1 MSHIHQAQAKYNE
14 ATEVYGQIK
23 GILDLGSDI
32 PQEKSNELDTLFS
45 AFDRLTAE
53 AKRFERAEQI
63 ASQVKEIDAP
73 QGRRG
78 PGGMDRKGD
87 AVSITEQRKAY
98 QRYLKVGE
106 RGLNSAEIKSLRGDS
121 DAEGGFLKAPQEVA
135 QQYVKF
141 IDDQVFVR
149 QFATIY
155 PLDKAESL
163 GIPTIETDIA
173 DSDWTSEVAT
183 GSEDTALKPGKR
195 ELKPLPLAKRIKVT
209 RTLMRQSVVNLEM
222 LVQERLGYK
231 FGVSQEK
238 AFLTGTGANQPLGL
252 FTASTNGI
260 STGRDSIAASATV
273 LTGDDFI
280 SCKMNLKAGYW
291 NRPTTRWIL
300 NRSIVSYARKMK
312 DTTNNYIWAPGLG
325 PGGGLTGGLPETLV
339 EVPFCV
345 TEYAPNTQTAG
356 LYVGLIGDLSY
367 YWIAEALALEI
378 QVVQEL
384 YAETNQVGF
393 IGRMELD
400 AMPVYEEAFSRLRM
414 L

>member
-23 GILDLGSDI
+23 NILDLGSDI

-53 AKRFERAEQI
+53 AKRFERAEQV

-87 AVSITEQRKAY
+87 TASITEQRKAY

-135 QQYVKF
+135 AQYVKF
-141 IDDQVFVR
+141 IDDLVFVR
-149 QFATIY
+149 QFATVY

-163 GIPTIETDIA
+163 GVPTIESDMS
-173 DSDWTSEVAT
+173 DPDWTSEILS
-183 GSEDTALKPGKR
+183 GSEDTGLKPGKR

-222 LVQERLGYK
+222 LVQERLSYK
-231 FGVSQEK
+231 FAIAQEK
-238 AFLTGTGANQPLGL
+238 AFLTGTGANQPLGM
-252 FTASTNGI
+252 FTASNNGI
-260 STGRDSIAASATV
+260 STGRDVAAASSTV
-273 LTGDDFI
+273 LVGDDFI
-280 SCKMNLKAGYW
+280 NAKMNLKAGYW
-291 NRPTTRWIL
+291 NRPSTRWL
-300 NRSIVSYARKMK
+300 LARPIVSTARKLK

-345 TEYAPNTQTAG
+345 TEYAPSTQTTG

-367 YWIAEALALEI
+367 YWIAEALQLEV

-384 YAETNQVGF
+384 YAETNQIGF

-400 AMPVYEEAFSRLRM
+400 GLPVYEEAFSRLKM
-414 L
+414 A

>member
-53 AKRFERAEQI
+53 AKRFERAEAV

-87 AVSITEQRKAY
+87 TASITEQRKAY

-106 RGLNSAEIKSLRGDS
+106 RGLNGAELKSLRGDS

-173 DSDWTSEVAT
+173 DSDWTSELAT

-209 RTLMRQSVVNLEM
+209 RTLMRQSVINLEM

-238 AFLTGTGANQPLGL
+238 AFLTGTGANTIKLSL
-252 FTASTNGI
+252 ADVLSVATDA
-260 STGRDSIAASATV
+260 SIANGVHKLTLTGDANDTVELDLSQWANTGNTVTEGEHTYAVYSASATAAAQ
-273 LTGDDFI
+273 L
-280 SCKMNLKAGYW
+280 
-291 NRPTTRWIL
+291 
-300 NRSIVSYARKMK
+300 
-312 DTTNNYIWAPGLG
+312 
-325 PGGGLTGGLPETLV
+325 
-339 EVPFCV
+339 
-345 TEYAPNTQTAG
+345 
-356 LYVGLIGDLSY
+356 LIDQHMMMVNH
-367 YWIAEALALEI
+367 A
-378 QVVQEL
+378 
-384 YAETNQVGF
+384 
-393 IGRMELD
+393 
-400 AMPVYEEAFSRLRM
+400 
-414 L
+414 

>member
-45 AFDRLTAE
+45 DFDRLTAE
-53 AKRFERAEQI
+53 AKRYEKAEQI

-149 QFATIY
+149 QFATVY

-252 FTASTNGI
+252 FTVSTNGI
-260 STGRDSIAASATV
+260 SSGRNVAAASATV
-273 LTGDDFI
+273 LVGDDFI
-280 SCKMNLKAGYW
+280 NTKMNLKAGYW
-291 NRPTTRWIL
+291 NRPATRWIL
-300 NRSIVSYARKMK
+300 NRTIVSAARKLK

-345 TEYAPNTQTAG
+345 TEYAPNTQTTG
-356 LYVGLIGDLSY
+356 LAVGIIGDLSY

-384 YAETNQVGF
+384 YAETNQIGF

-400 AMPVYEEAFSRLRM
+400 GMPVYEEAFSRLVM
-414 L
+414 G